1 MLISVA
7 VCTYNGEK
15 FIREQLD
22 SICNQTYH
30 EIEIIICDDGSTDH
44 TRKILE
50 DYRRDNRVRIEYN
63 ETNLGAYA
71 NFEKAIRLCKGEWIA
86 VSDQD
91 DIWLPHKIETLY
103 RHIGKEPL
111 IYADSILINEQG
123 APIGKNISDLRNL
136 SSNPDPRS
144 FIFSNA
150 VWGHALF
157 FHQSLKD
164 KIFPLPEAVAHDLW
178 IAFVA
183 ANLGGI
189 AYVDEP
195 LVLYR
200 QHRQTFTST
209 LPSKEF
215 ARAQGSPKLKDYKKT
230 LQLLRGM
237 KDFPFSKDPE
247 FYATFYRLYDQ
258 RTKGG
263 FSLALF
269 NFLLKHRKIIFRFS
283 KKSTLSQLIEIRK
296 QAVGLKTL

>member
-22 SICNQTYH
+22 SICNQTYS
-30 EIEIIICDDGSTDH
+30 ELEIIICDDVSTDD
-44 TRKILE
+44 TRNILE
-50 DYRRDNRVRIEYN
+50 EYSKDPRVRMDFN
-63 ETNLGAYA
+63 STNLGAYA
-71 NFEKAIRLCKGEWIA
+71 NFEKAIRLCRGDWIA

-103 RHIGKEPL
+103 RNIGNEPL
-111 IYADSILINEQG
+111 IYADSILVNEQG

-136 SSNPDPRS
+136 YSNPDPRG

-157 FHQSLKD
+157 FQQSLKE
-164 KIFPLPEAVAHDLW
+164 KIFPLPEGVAHDVW

-183 ANLGGI
+183 ACVGGI
-189 AYVDEP
+189 KYVDEA

-200 QHRQTFTST
+200 QHEQTFTST

-230 LQLLRGM
+230 LQLLRAM
-237 KDFPFSKDPE
+237 KDFPFTKDQE
-247 FYATFYRLYDQ
+247 FYSTFCQLYDQ
-258 RTKGG
+258 RAKGG
-263 FSLALF
+263 FSLGLF
-269 NFLLKHRKIIFRFS
+269 NFLLKHRRILFQFS

-296 QAVGLKTL
+296 QARGI